1 MKTSLETRLGMFV
14 ALTVVAAVVVLE
26 MAGGTDLFRPGKRLH
41 ALFNTVLELKAGDPV
56 KMSGV
61 QIGKIEKITFETVQE
76 AQRRTTKVKVTMKIA
91 RDAVVPTD
99 SRATIRFAGLLG
111 QNFVGINVGTATT
124 AFEDGANIDILE
136 QADLGTLMAKLDEVA
151 TGIHNVTKSFS
162 GDSIQNILGPFT
174 DFMKAN
180 QTKLT
185 ATIANMQII
194 SQDITDGK
202 GTVGKLIKDDAIHKA
217 ALDTIKTL
225 NDTGAEV
232 QKTLDD
238 VKGMMDESKKLMAS
252 ANTAA
257 TNVNSLFD
265 DAKLAV
271 KDARSAVTN
280 AHTAMAD
287 ARLAIADGRTIIADI
302 NAGKGNLG
310 MLIKQDAL
318 YKDGAASLTNLRE
331 ILEKINKG
339 YGTAGK
345 FVNDESLFK
354 NARMTLQKVDKATES
369 LEDQGP
375 LSVLG
380 MVIGRLF

>member
-14 ALTVVAAVVVLE
+14 ALTVVAAAIVLE
-26 MAGGTDLFRPGKRLH
+26 LAGGTDLFRPGKRLH
-41 ALFNTVLELKAGDPV
+41 ALFNTVMELKAGDPV
-56 KMSGV
+56 KLSGV
-61 QIGKIEKITFETVQE
+61 QIGKVEKIGIETVQE
-76 AQRRTTKVKVTMKIA
+76 EQRRVTKVKVTMKIR
-91 RDAVVPTD
+91 RDAAVPTD

-111 QNFVGINVGTATT
+111 QNFIGINVGSATT
-124 AFEDGANIDILE
+124 TFEDGATIDILE
-136 QADLGTLMAKLDEVA
+136 QTDLGTLMTKLDEVA
-151 TGIHNVTKSFS
+151 SGIQNVAKSFS
-162 GDSIQNILGPFT
+162 GESIQNILGPFT

-194 SQDITDGK
+194 SQDITEGK
-202 GTVGKLIKDDAIHKA
+202 GTVGKLIKDDSLHKA
-217 ALDTIKTL
+217 ALDTVKTL

-232 QKTLDD
+232 QKSLTD
-238 VKGMMDESKKLMAS
+238 VKGMMDDAKKLMAN
-252 ANTAA
+252 ANAAA

-265 DAKLAV
+265 EAKLAI
-271 KDARSAVTN
+271 KDARSALTN
-280 AHTAMAD
+280 AHT
-287 ARLAIADGRTIIADI
+287 AIADGRTIIADI

-310 MLIKQDAL
+310 LLIKQDAL
-318 YKDGAASLTNLRE
+318 YKDGSASLTNLRE

-354 NARMTLQKVDKATES
+354 NARMTLQKLDKATEG

-380 MVIGRLF
+380 MVVGRLF